1 MADSLILTLTGQ
13 VDSSQ
18 TDAYFRQLREDASKP
33 VKVKVVTESSRQAE
47 TTRLSGAYDTERNA
61 ANNVYPKFIKD
72 IYELRKAL
80 ESLTPA
86 FAKTQAELK
95 VTEQTVRGSATAW
108 EKQMAAL
115 TAAKFGVQEFDSEAA
130 KQTFILKRQQE
141 ALLAAAEAQAAT
153 TKEYKEA
160 TAAIANQKAELA
172 KLNAEAKKSGG
183 SSGGGGTSRIAGEWH
198 VANQAASAFRAT
210 LQGLQTHLGIYTSS
224 TIVVA
229 AASYKLMEA
238 LRDTISTGKDYT
250 TAISK
255 AGAVMEASGVSM
267 ERLEA
272 HVESM
277 AKSSYVGATEMA
289 KGLVELGQAGL
300 TASQALQAIGPV
312 LQLGLIGTMDFSRA
326 AEIATATMHS
336 FNLEA
341 TELTRVVDVFA
352 IASASSNVTVAYIG
366 KTMSYAAPVAEAYGL
381 ALEDVTAAIALLG
394 NAGIVGSRAGTTL
407 RRTIESLYSPTEK
420 GAKALA
426 ALGVT
431 THDAFGG
438 VKSLE
443 QVFSELSDATGGAT
457 TGLDKLRAIVGLY
470 ALPGFLRMTSAAKGM
485 VDETG
490 KAVGG
495 FEQFRKAIDDAAGAA
510 KVMSERMMANLG
522 GDLKRLSA
530 VLESLQL
537 DVFKRA
543 EGPLRKF
550 VETLSQSVKI
560 FSSTDGAVESLVE
573 SFKELVKIIGV
584 LIGAGALYGLYNV
597 LGLVARAFLGVNSAM
612 ALFMATPFGRA
623 ITLATAAFVGYNYV
637 LDDTA
642 ALAEN
647 VGEAFDK
654 GAKAA
659 DAQAAKIRELATV
672 HGTYVGTL
680 KVPAELLVRLTD
692 QYEQQKESLS
702 AMLLEY
708 EVVVSV
714 LGAQSKEVKDM
725 RDAIDSQNAS
735 IRQQEAAIARAAKSM
750 GEQREQAE
758 GTKEA
763 IKGSAA
769 ELKLLENSMK
779 TSDLFSMDTLRG
791 MMEVTKRGWQ
801 DVMALVKASWAD
813 FMKYLD
819 ELDKKKKENREANR
833 AIASKGLETVS
844 AGSGP
849 AAALGLPGTTVNF
862 SEQAAHDMVLTR
874 AQMSKVVGEYTE
886 DSLRELRRSDQY
898 LFDMVNL
905 MVQSKGTFSIR
916 GLDYSFDEET
926 KTLRIF
932 RKETDA
938 LAEATRNLGSATKGS
953 AEEQRKA
960 HVQMDKTVE
969 AAMLSVSVSEAG
981 VASTDKQIASV
992 QKLLA
997 LQESLAGD
1005 VAKRLEHQK
1014 KIIEIQSKADLS
1026 EDEKIAQINAERV
1039 AIEGIVKGREKEFEK
1054 VDEIAR
1060 QGRDLNKE
1068 LIDLTAK
1075 RTEEE
1080 AKGYKVAQEGLLAD
1094 VKRKDAL
1101 REYADTLEEMNVMLE
1116 KQKEFGLDSSS
1127 LETAKTALLALG
1139 AEFGKG
1145 QMRVGDFTSMMSMH
1159 NEVLQKAQAEY
1170 KKVEEAEKSYVEIM
1184 EKSRKLLDE
1193 LSQKGPTGNIN
1204 ESLKKEKDKLR
1215 ELRDA
1220 YKELHDA
1227 RKAAGGVVGEEERR
1241 KEKQIEVQQKVVE
1254 GLKNEIKLYDELVTT
1269 YGSASA
1275 AAQIYFDREKAKID
1289 LLKEKGILTADL
1301 YAQRLR
1307 EIASAANIIAQSN
1320 EMSKTLAIW
1329 ADEMLHLDRIGAD
1342 WLNRFKDAVVD
1353 FASGAKG
1360 AFKSFFEYVKRSIV
1374 EIGAKQIMISIG
1386 ASLGLGGTAGTLAS
1400 GTSAVSQASGAAGA
1414 VGGSSLL
1421 SVAGAGVSALGSITG
1436 VTSIGAGA
1444 SWTAGMLGSS
1454 GLGATGTIF
1463 SAAGSMMTAG
1473 SLGTVM
1479 TGIGMVMPHIA
1490 AALGAVMIAKKIF
1503 GKKPKVPDL
1512 GFLASGSN
1520 DPMKFED
1527 RLFSGTPFS
1536 NVGLSSGS
1544 SKVDAKDFESIFKAF
1559 KELDKA
1565 IAETVGTESTAKIK
1579 KAFDEMGPVW
1589 TDTINIKGK
1598 SEEEISKFAG
1608 SFAKDYYTTLAE
1620 AGAKTGDFFS
1630 KVFLKEMEGVAEGP
1644 FEDVMQSITEKIA
1657 AISEAFKVL
1666 DNYVNS
1672 DIIRDY
1678 NTEIEKTNRSLSETG
1693 RVLKDDIH
1701 EAMREFDGSLEDLQ
1715 EIARLTAERY
1725 AYEMKVLAF
1734 LRDSVREIADTAANL
1749 KEQMLLDVLEDEEK
1763 YKYYKKL
1770 AEQSYAKMI
1779 EATDPEEIRKY
1790 ALAAMEY
1797 AGQAWGILPDE
1808 LKKAL
1813 RPGFDQF
1820 VDSLVTDSGLKM
1832 DEFEAA
1838 FLTDSER
1845 LRGEIGTLISATN
1858 TNHTATHARLGEI
1871 HQALLDLNKKTDQE
1885 IENAQ
1890 RREDTRAAQEALHT
1904 DIDYKT
1910 ASATEDA
1917 AASLRVMAYNSVA
1930 GAFSAG

>member
-198 VANQAASAFRAT
+198 VANQAATAFRAT

-326 AEIATATMHS
+326 AEIATATMHA

-352 IASASSNVTVAYIG
+352 VASASSNVTVAYIG

-443 QVFSELSDATGGAT
+443 QVFNELSDATGGAT

-584 LIGAGALYGLYNV
+584 LIGVGALYGLYNV
-597 LGLVARAFLGVNSAM
+597 LGLVAKAFLGVNSAM

-708 EVVVSV
+708 EGVVSV
-714 LGAQSKEVKDM
+714 LGAQSKEAKDM

-819 ELDKKKKENREANR
+819 ELDKKKKESIAANR
-833 AIASKGLETVS
+833 ARASNGVETLS
-844 AGSGP
+844 AGSGS

-886 DSLRELRRSDQY
+886 DSLREVRRTNKD

-938 LAEATRNLGSATKGS
+938 LAEATRNLGAATKGS

-981 VASTDKQIASV
+981 VDSTDKQIASV
-992 QKLLA
+992 QKLLS
-997 LQESLAGD
+997 LQEALAGD

-1014 KIIEIQSKADLS
+1014 KILEIQSKADLS

-1068 LIDLTAK
+1068 LIDLTAR

-1184 EKSRKLLDE
+1184 EKSRKLLNE
-1193 LSQKGPTGNIN
+1193 PSQKGPTGNIN
-1204 ESLKKEKDKLR
+1204 ESLKKEEDKLR

-1254 GLKNEIKLYDELVTT
+1254 GLKNEIKLYEELVTT

-1289 LLKEKGILTADL
+1289 LLKEKGIITADL

-1320 EMSKTLAIW
+1320 EMSKTLATW
-1329 ADEMLHLDRIGAD
+1329 ADEMLYLDRIGAD

-1360 AFKSFFEYVKRSIV
+1360 AFKSFFEYVKRSI
-1374 EIGAKQIMISIG
+1374 IDLAAKQIMIGIG
-1386 ASLGLGGTAGTLAS
+1386 GFFNPATPFASTGAT
-1400 GTSAVSQASGAAGA
+1400 GAAGA
-1414 VGGSSLL
+1414 T
-1421 SVAGAGVSALGSITG
+1421 A
-1436 VTSIGAGA
+1436 
-1444 SWTAGMLGSS
+1444 TAG
-1454 GLGATGTIF
+1454 GAV
-1463 SAAGSMMTAG
+1463 SAAGGVGSTLGGLGSLMSSGFGTGISSTIGAWSAGGFGAGLANAG
-1473 SLGTVM
+1473 SFLSAGTLSGIM
-1479 TGIGMVMPHIA
+1479 TGIGAVMPYIGAAIA
-1490 AALGAVMIAKKIF
+1490 AITIAKKIF

-1512 GFLASGSN
+1512 GFLASVSD
-1520 DPMKFED
+1520 DPTRFED

-1544 SKVDAKDFESIFKAF
+1544 SKVDAKDFEGIFKAF
-1559 KELDKA
+1559 KELDSA
-1565 IAETVGTESTAKIK
+1565 ISKTVGTESTAKIK
-1579 KAFDEMGPVW
+1579 QAFSEMGPVW
-1589 TDTINIKGK
+1589 TDTINLKGK

-1630 KVFLKEMEGVAEGP
+1630 KVFLREMEGVAEGP
-1644 FEDVMQSITEKIA
+1644 FEEVMQSITEKVA
-1657 AISEAFKVL
+1657 AIAEAFKVL
-1666 DNYVNS
+1666 DDYVNS

-1678 NTEIEKTNRSLSETG
+1678 NAEIEKTNRSISETG
-1693 RVLKDDIH
+1693 RVLKDDIR
-1701 EAMREFDGSLEDLQ
+1701 EVMREFDGSLEDLQ

-1797 AGQAWGILPDE
+1797 AGQTWGILPDE

-1845 LRGEIGTLISATN
+1845 LRGEIGTLISNTN
-1858 TNHTATHARLGEI
+1858 TNHTAVQIRLGEI
-1871 HQALLDLNKKTDQE
+1871 HQALLDLNRKTDQE

-1890 RREDTRAAQEALHT
+1890 RREDTRAAQEGLHT
-1904 DIDYKT
+1904 DIDYRT

-1917 AASLRVMAYNSVA
+1917 AASLRVMAYNSMA